1 MLSQVTC
8 PRGDTQRCKPLKPTS
23 PRRDFGP
30 LAARLSL
37 THDSKRQHP
46 TSGAQLSAGP
56 VRLSFSASNKSRA
69 QYASRR
75 QTASA
80 TWPLPF
86 FSSTQ
91 TSPSIHTN
99 CALMRA
105 SPNHVPV
112 PMPNQAPL
120 GACIQKS
127 FDAALDFLWPSL
139 LLQLNTPALLLS
151 LHIL

>member
-1 MLSQVTC
+1 
-8 PRGDTQRCKPLKPTS
+8 
-23 PRRDFGP
+23 
-30 LAARLSL
+30 
-37 THDSKRQHP
+37 
-46 TSGAQLSAGP
+46 
-56 VRLSFSASNKSRA
+56 
-69 QYASRR
+69 
-75 QTASA
+75 
-80 TWPLPF
+80 
-86 FSSTQ
+86 
-91 TSPSIHTN
+91 
-99 CALMRA
+99 MRA